1 MSALLLHT
9 TIEAHGPAAA
19 VVLTDEQVASFGAG
33 RAFPVVLTV
42 AGVSF
47 RGRLSRMGGLNLI
60 GLSRAARAHL
70 GVDIGDEVDA
80 TVALDTETRTVE
92 VPDDLA
98 AALAAD
104 PAAKRAF
111 DALAYT
117 GRKEIVEA
125 LTGAKRPETR
135 RRRLVKALEDLS

>member
-98 AALAAD
+98 AALAAY